1 MINIKNVQVAGWEH
15 AMRGMRQSFGSTRK
29 GDTKKD
35 KVGDKDFT
43 LALRLAKSG
52 PSHSKYLRFIQVW
65 ADITA
70 PLYWWKQMDTY
81 RFGKE
86 QNSESTMHTITKRGA
101 FHTEDFS
108 TDGSDYTSAYLEG
121 VIFSLN
127 KLLNLYKDE
136 EDKDFA
142 RKLFRATI
150 LNADQYQ
157 RYMSETSRNWDFS
170 RLAYMDV
177 VIMQI
182 AIAEMLTFPNIPINV
197 TINEYV
203 DLAKVYSTS
212 KSSGYINGML
222 DSIARYLINAGVL
235 LKPIGEKPKKK

>member
-52 PSHSKYLRFIQVW
+52 PSHSKYLRFVQVW

-101 FHTEDFS
+101 FHTDDFS

-136 EDKDFA
+136 KDKDTKQEIWRGIIQILPESFNQTRTVNLNYQTLRNIYHQ
-142 RKLFRATI
+142 RKGHRLYEWYTFNKWIERLPYAELITEPE
-150 LNADQYQ
+150 
-157 RYMSETSRNWDFS
+157 SE
-170 RLAYMDV
+170 
-177 VIMQI
+177 
-182 AIAEMLTFPNIPINV
+182 
-197 TINEYV
+197 
-203 DLAKVYSTS
+203 
-212 KSSGYINGML
+212 
-222 DSIARYLINAGVL
+222 
-235 LKPIGEKPKKK
+235 

>member
-35 KVGDKDFT
+35 RVGDKDFT

-101 FHTEDFS
+101 FHTDDFS

-136 EDKDFA
+136 TDKDTKQEIWRGIIQILPESFNQTRTVNLNYQTLRNIYHQ
-142 RKLFRATI
+142 RKGH
-150 LNADQYQ
+150 
-157 RYMSETSRNWDFS
+157 
-170 RLAYMDV
+170 RLHEWYTFNKW
-177 VIMQI
+177 IERLPY
-182 AIAEMLTFPNIPINV
+182 AELIT
-197 TINEYV
+197 E
-203 DLAKVYSTS
+203 
-212 KSSGYINGML
+212 L
-222 DSIARYLINAGVL
+222 DS
-235 LKPIGEKPKKK
+235 E

>member
-35 KVGDKDFT
+35 KIGDKDFT
-43 LALRLAKSG
+43 LALRLARSG
-52 PSHSKYLRFIQVW
+52 PSHSKYLRFVQVW

-101 FHTEDFS
+101 FHTDDFS
-108 TDGSDYTSAYLEG
+108 TDGSDYTSAYIEG

-136 EDKDFA
+136 EDKDTKQEIWRGIIQILPESFNQTRTVNLNYQTLRNIYHQ
-142 RKLFRATI
+142 RKGHRLHEWYAFNKWIERLPYAELITEPE
-150 LNADQYQ
+150 
-157 RYMSETSRNWDFS
+157 SE
-170 RLAYMDV
+170 
-177 VIMQI
+177 
-182 AIAEMLTFPNIPINV
+182 
-197 TINEYV
+197 
-203 DLAKVYSTS
+203 
-212 KSSGYINGML
+212 
-222 DSIARYLINAGVL
+222 
-235 LKPIGEKPKKK
+235 